1 MHTIHSGAG
10 TIFSSGII
18 ACAGT
23 NHDAG
28 TSGTSANVPMPVPQ
42 VKGSQNYGTD
52 TEPLV
57 VSPHPYSTR
66 AELPSFY

>member
-1 MHTIHSGAG
+1 MDTHTIYSDAG
-10 TIFSSGII
+10 TIFSAGIT

-23 NHDAG
+23 YRDAG

-42 VKGSQNYGTD
+42 VQGYQKYGTD

-57 VSPHPYSTR
+57 VSPHPY
-66 AELPSFY
+66 